1 MNGLDVR
8 NVRLA
13 FDSATVLDDVGLEVP
28 VGSITAILGPS
39 GSGKSSLL
47 RVIAGL
53 VQPQSGSVV
62 VNGADVSRLPT
73 HKRGVGVVFQNNQL
87 FPHLTV
93 GGNISYGLRIARSDK
108 STIAQRAGELME
120 LVGLTGFNDRDVTTL
135 SGGEAARVTLARSL
149 APRPSILLLDE
160 PLAGLDH
167 DLRYALADDV
177 RRVINAAGT
186 TAVLVTHDPVEA
198 QRTADRAVRMSELS
212 SLAQ

>member
-13 FDSATVLDDVGLEVP
+13 FDSATVLDDVSLEVP

-135 SGGEAARVTLARSL
+135 SGGEAARVALARSL

-177 RRVINAAGT
+177 RRVIKAAGT

-198 QRTADRAVRMSELS
+198 QRIADRTVRMSELS
-212 SLAQ
+212 SPMQ